1 LGNISA
7 NFLFDD
13 YFIQS
18 FFAGKWQPVLS
29 KVETFNLKG
38 KYEKSNFKFS
48 NNDIMQFNADGS
60 VTDGGQLYFS
70 YSLEP
75 NNNTLLLFEQGGHE
89 KKFEIVELT
98 KTTMKIIMQVSE
110 IHRGLTSRGVWTLEF
125 KRK

>member
-1 LGNISA
+1 MTISSKA
-7 NFLFDD
+7 FSQQ
-13 YFIQS
+13 IHKEMIV
-18 FFAGKWQPVLS
+18 GKWQPVLS

-38 KYEKSNFKFS
+38 KYEKSNSKFS

-60 VTDGGQLYFS
+60 VIDGGQLYFS

-75 NNNTLLLFEQGGHE
+75 DNNTLLLFEQGGHE

-110 IHRGLTSRGVWTLEF
+110 IHRGLTNRGVWTLTF
-125 KRK
+125 TRQ